1 MMDNK
6 VFRKKSLER
15 ISSPEQLTD
24 YIRVSN
30 PSAWIV
36 LGAVVVLL
44 ISVLIWSFWGT
55 MATTLTVTAEVKD
68 GVSVCYVDSHSAEKI
83 KSGMAGKI
91 GDVTGTVSE
100 VSTIPVSLTAPT
112 DEYGDT
118 NTTKALSAGT
128 TNYPVKATIS
138 GVSDGLYEMV
148 ITLDE
153 VKPISFVVN

>member
-1 MMDNK
+1 MDNK
-6 VFRKKSLER
+6 VFREKNLER

-24 YIRVSN
+24 YIKVSN

-44 ISVLIWSFWGT
+44 ISVLIWSVFGT
-55 MATTLTVTAEVKD
+55 IPTTLTVMASVKD
-68 GVSVCYVDSHSAEKI
+68 GISVGYVDSNSAAKI
-83 KSGMAGKI
+83 KSGMTVKI
-91 GDVTGTVSE
+91 GDATGTVSE
-100 VSTIPVSLTAPT
+100 VSTIPVSLTVLI

-118 NTTKALSAGT
+118 DAVKALSAGT
-128 TNYPVKATIS
+128 MNYPVRATIS
-138 GVSDGLYEMV
+138 GVADGLYEMV